1 MRLTTEFK
9 AFGREGKSG
18 AAVVDV
24 VVGEVV
30 VLVAVGVVPVV
41 LDMVEAAVLP
51 VGVDNA
57 APNQVRKER
66 YTEYIRTRTKK
77 TGVINKS
84 QDLPPAAAPALS
96 HGFGGETD
104 AMELRGEEAD
114 STTSHGDCNQSVYR
128 KDSDEISKSRDT
140 S

>member
-18 AAVVDV
+18 AVVVDDA
-24 VVGEVV
+24 VGEVV
-30 VLVAVGVVPVV
+30 EVVAVGVVPVV
-41 LDMVEAAVLP
+41 LDMAEVAVLP

-57 APNQVRKER
+57 A
-66 YTEYIRTRTKK
+66 
-77 TGVINKS
+77 
-84 QDLPPAAAPALS
+84 PPAAAPALS

-128 KDSDEISKSRDT
+128 RDLDEISKSRDK
-140 S
+140 SS

>member
-66 YTEYIRTRTKK
+66 YTEYIRTSNKK
-77 TGVINKS
+77 
-84 QDLPPAAAPALS
+84 D
-96 HGFGGETD
+96 GGNQQEPR
-104 AMELRGEEAD
+104 L
-114 STTSHGDCNQSVYR
+114 TTSRCTGPLPRFWWRNRRHGVAGRGSRLNNLAWRLQSIR
-128 KDSDEISKSRDT
+128 LPERFR
-140 S
+140 